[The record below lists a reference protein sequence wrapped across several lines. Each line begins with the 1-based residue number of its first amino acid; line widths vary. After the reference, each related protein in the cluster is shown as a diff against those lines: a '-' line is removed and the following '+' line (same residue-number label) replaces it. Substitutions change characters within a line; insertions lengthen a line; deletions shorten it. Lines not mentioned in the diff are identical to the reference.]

1 MIQYAVIRSGAGKD
15 VAIVA
20 HDTNSQRVVFK
31 GDTDSDLYKA
41 FSVAYERA
49 VVIPVEKGTA
59 ILRRKVIPSQEEYL
73 RALTSKFVHHPYEV
87 RAIQTAEEAHRLDSL
102 ADKMSRELLEAD

>member
-15 VAIVA
+15 VAVVA
-20 HDTNSQRVVFK
+20 HDTDSQRVVFK

-49 VVIPVEKGTA
+49 VVIPVEHGNA
-59 ILRRKVIPSQEEYL
+59 LLRRKVIPSQAEYL

-87 RAIQTAEEAHRLDSL
+87 RTIQAAESTQRLDSF
-102 ADKMSRELLEAD
+102 ADKLAQELLEG

>member
-15 VAIVA
+15 TAIVV
-20 HDTNSQRVVFK
+20 HDTQAQRVVFK
-31 GDTDSDLYKA
+31 GDVGGDLYKA

-49 VVIPVEKGTA
+49 VVVPIEHGNA
-59 ILRRKVIPSQEEYL
+59 ILRRKILPSQEEYL

-87 RAIQTAEEAHRLDSL
+87 RTIQTADGTQRLDSL
-102 ADKMSRELLEAD
+102 ADKLASELLEG

>member
-15 VAIVA
+15 VAVVA
-20 HDTNSQRVVFK
+20 HDTSAKRVVFK
-31 GDTDSDLYKA
+31 GDVGGDLYKA

-49 VVIPVEKGTA
+49 VVIPIDKGTA
-59 ILRRKVIPSQEEYL
+59 LLRRKVIPSQPEYL

-87 RAIQTAEEAHRLDSL
+87 RTIQPAENTQRLDTF
-102 ADKMSRELLEAD
+102 ADKLARELLEG